1 MASPGK
7 GLTYKKIRGR
17 KSMKYSE
24 QWPRLVKA
32 IESVPSE
39 KTPPGLALQ
48 VKTRIRALQE
58 KKSTV
63 PAKPVFRPRLAF
75 VILAFVAAVGAIALL
90 IFVARPHAPAAQ
102 AANRTA
108 SPMSRSLK
116 VSLQGAHR
124 VAIAGDF
131 NGWNTQSDTLTA
143 TREGFWTIT
152 LRLSK
157 GNYQY
162 QYIIDNSTW
171 VPDPDNP
178 LRIDDGFGGY
188 NSGMEL

>member
-1 MASPGK
+1 
-7 GLTYKKIRGR
+7 
-17 KSMKYSE
+17 MKYTE
-24 QWPRLVKA
+24 QWARLVKA

-48 VKTRIRALQE
+48 VKARIRALQE

-75 VILAFVAAVGAIALL
+75 VVPAFLAAAGAIALL
-90 IFVARPHAPAAQ
+90 MVVAIPHAPVTQ
-102 AANRTA
+102 AASKTEGL
-108 SPMSRSLK
+108 MSRSLK

-131 NGWNTQSDTLTA
+131 NEWNSQRDTLA
-143 TREGFWTIT
+143 SAGDGSWTIT
-152 LRLSK
+152 LRLSR

-162 QYIIDNSTW
+162 QYIIDNTTW

-178 LRIDDGFGGY
+178 IRINDGFGGY